1 MAKMFRK
8 TGLPRVTVKDPN
20 TKQWAT
26 RLSKTLDDL
35 QTEQARQYTTYI
47 DEQVTN
53 NYDTVTNEYEEYV
66 TNNYGIMLTGE
77 NGSIFYAWNGAIVEL
92 PHGIYGQVLV
102 TGGHG
107 QRPFWDWIWNAP
119 GGMAN
124 TAFVI
129 DCIVES
135 SVTAVEK
142 SMDNSSELAAAI
154 SSDFVSSEG
163 PQSQLFET
171 WDFSVTAADA
181 TQKVSMD
188 HTSDQGSAAIGSEV
202 FLSPYYIG
210 VNDSI
215 AVEDYSD
222 VTVS

>member
-20 TKQWAT
+20 VKQWAT

-35 QTEQARQYTTYI
+35 QTEQAKQYTTYI
-47 DEQVTN
+47 DEQITNVTN
-53 NYDTVTNEYEEYV
+53 NLNTEITNIE
-66 TNNYGIMLTGE
+66 NNYGIMLAGE
-77 NGSIFYAWNGAIVEL
+77 DGSIFYAWKGEIEEL

-107 QRPFWDWIWNAP
+107 QRPFWDWVWKAP
-119 GGMAN
+119 GAETA

-135 SVTAVEK
+135 SVATDK
-142 SMDNSSELAAAI
+142 PTMDYTSDQGDAAI

-163 PQSQLFET
+163 PQPQLFEE
-171 WDFSVTAADA
+171 WDFEVSSSNTAV
-181 TQKVSMD
+181 KVSMD
-188 HTSDQGSAAIGSEV
+188 HIVSLTVDTGYGELKYGEGLYGGDNGLVVEIITS
-202 FLSPYYIG
+202 
-210 VNDSI
+210 
-215 AVEDYSD
+215 
-222 VTVS
+222 VT

>member
-8 TGLPRVTVKDPN
+8 TGLPRVTVTDPN

-53 NYDTVTNEYEEYV
+53 NYETVTNEYEEYV

-77 NGSIFYAWNGAIVEL
+77 NGSIFYAWNGEIVEL

-107 QRPFWDWIWNAP
+107 ARPFWDWVWNAP
-119 GGMAN
+119 GASTA

-129 DCIVES
+129 DCEVSS
-135 SVTAVEK
+135 SVTAEEK
-142 SMDNSSELAAAI
+142 SIDHTSEPAAAI

-163 PQSQLFET
+163 PQSQLFVE
-171 WDFSVTAADA
+171 WDFSVTASDA
-181 TQKVSMD
+181 TQEVLMD
-188 HTSDQGSAAIGSEV
+188 HTSDQGSAAIGSEIV
-202 FLSPYYIG
+202 T
-210 VNDSI
+210 
-215 AVEDYSD
+215 AVA
-222 VTVS
+222 